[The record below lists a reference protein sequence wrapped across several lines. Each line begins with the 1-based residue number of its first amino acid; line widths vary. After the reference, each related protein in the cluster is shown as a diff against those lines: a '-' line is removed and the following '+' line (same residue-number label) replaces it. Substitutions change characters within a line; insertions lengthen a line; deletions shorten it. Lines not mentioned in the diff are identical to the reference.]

1 QEHLAGHLR
10 QRIAIHVPYLLSVKA
25 SRVALGRR
33 FRRLGSSICGA
44 PVRRSG
50 SEGLWPADYGDGDDG
65 RGPMKYMML
74 PFLPASRM
82 WDEEGDVIEGPDE
95 DVALEAWDKE
105 MVARGILV
113 GGGVLRSAREA
124 KRVQVR
130 GGELLISDGPY
141 AETKEQMAGY
151 AILECASMDDAI

>member
-1 QEHLAGHLR
+1 
-10 QRIAIHVPYLLSVKA
+10 
-25 SRVALGRR
+25 
-33 FRRLGSSICGA
+33 
-44 PVRRSG
+44 
-50 SEGLWPADYGDGDDG
+50 
-65 RGPMKYMML
+65 MKYMMIH
-74 PFLPASRM
+74 FLPETLM
-82 WDEEGDVIEGPDE
+82 WDERGNVLEDPEE

-130 GGELLISDGPY
+130 GGELLITDGPY

-151 AILECASMDDAI
+151 AILECASMDEAIEVSSTHPTARVGGFELRPYA